1 MDVDLFRKNILKLL
15 FTGII
20 ILGIACILNSFKE
33 EAVAVNATNTRE
45 TYKGESKVVN
55 GRNVMFFHPTHGGI
69 ITSAF
74 GERWGKMHK
83 GLDISRDS
91 GDDVVACLDG
101 VVKSR
106 FFEAEGYGNIVILD
120 HGNGYESR
128 YAHMSKFNVN
138 IGDKVKAGDKVGS
151 VGSTGKSTGP
161 HLHFEI
167 RVNDKPIDPEKYIG

>member
-1 MDVDLFRKNILKLL
+1 MDSYLFKK
-15 FTGII
+15 GII
-20 ILGIACILNSFKE
+20 KVLFVATFIIGIACILSSFKD
-33 EAVAVNATNTRE
+33 EAIAVNATNTKE

-55 GRNVMFFHPTHGGI
+55 GRNVMFFHPTHGGV

-83 GLDISRDS
+83 GLDISRAS

-106 FFEAEGYGNIVILD
+106 FFEAEGYGNVVIID

-128 YAHMSKFNVN
+128 YAHMSSFNVN
-138 IGDKVKAGDKVGS
+138 VGDKVKGGSKVGS

-167 RVNDKPIDPEKYIG
+167 RVNDKPINPENYID

>member
-1 MDVDLFRKNILKLL
+1 MDSYLLRKNILKGL
-15 FTGII
+15 FTTILVIGIVC
-20 ILGIACILNSFKE
+20 ILGNFKE
-33 EAVAVNATNTRE
+33 EAVAVNAVNVNE
-45 TYKGESKVVN
+45 NYKGESKNVN
-55 GRNVMFFHPTHGGI
+55 GRNVMFFHPTHGGVV
-69 ITSAF
+69 TSAF

-83 GLDISRDS
+83 GLDISRNS

-106 FFEAEGYGNIVILD
+106 FYEEEGYGNVVILD

-128 YAHMSKFNVN
+128 YAHMSSFNVN
-138 IGDKVKAGDKVGS
+138 IGDKVKAGNKVGS